1 MFGRR
6 RDIPPYEIM
15 RPGGREARQKPASAW
30 RSPRRADE
38 APAGEGP
45 VSFGDWLAGGEPVV
59 LRLPKGVAL
68 LIAVGVLLL
77 ILVAYWVGHAR
88 GGAAADSRHRQQ
100 IESMQTTRASG
111 PIPLLDEGRSK
122 QPPPNDAQ
130 PAGSPRDPRLPGL
143 NYLLLAWYP
152 EQEARR
158 LASFLSERGVE
169 TFITTSN
176 NARLF
181 YVIGAQGFEQPR
193 SGPGKTYEDQ
203 LRRLGREWKA
213 HNGNRGEDLSTMWWK
228 LHEQTEP
235 SE

>member
-15 RPGGREARQKPASAW
+15 RPGGREARQRPASAW
-30 RSPRRADE
+30 RSPRPAEDEPPADAFE
-38 APAGEGP
+38 
-45 VSFGDWLAGGEPVV
+45 SWTDWLTGGEPVV

-68 LIAVGVLLL
+68 LIAAGVLLL

-88 GGAAADSRHRQQ
+88 GGAAADARHRQQ
-100 IESMQTTRASG
+100 LDSQVGTRVTVPVPVIVEQNTG
-111 PIPLLDEGRSK
+111 PK
-122 QPPPNDAQ
+122 NPPNDAA
-130 PAGSPRDPRLPGL
+130 PAGSPRDPRVPGL

-152 EQEARR
+152 EEEARR
-158 LASFLSERGVE
+158 LASFLSQRGVE

-181 YVIGAQGFEQPR
+181 YVVGSQGFER
-193 SGPGKTYEDQ
+193 TGSGPARTYEGE

-213 HNGNRGEDLSTMWWK
+213 HNGGRGEDLSTMWWK
-228 LHEQTEP
+228 KHE
-235 SE
+235 